1 MSQSHQQAWRVGWP
15 IAESLGWLSVGLGV
29 AALLAPR
36 RMGQLSGLD
45 DKQGLIQL
53 VGAREL
59 ASGVGLLSEPNKSPW
74 LWARVV
80 GDAIDLA
87 VLATAHGQTQ
97 RGRSRALGTA
107 AVVAAITAADVAAS
121 LRQSKFRRD
130 DVAPDGV
137 CIDRNIVVNKTPQEC
152 YAYWRDLRNIAYF
165 TRGLREVTPLDE
177 RRSRWIAKVPGR
189 ADLEWIVE
197 LTEDRP
203 VERLRWRSAEGG
215 PFKHAGS
222 VSFRVAPGNRGT
234 IVTLSMHY
242 HIPGGSVGATVAR
255 FIGPD
260 PFGEVR
266 ENLRRFKQL
275 IETGEIPTTT
285 GQPSGR
291 RSLLGLLF
299 PEGRRSRQRQ
309 TRGLQTLAGRSEAGP
324 RGSCPAASLGATSD
338 ASTLREER
346 IS

>member
-1 MSQSHQQAWRVGWP
+1 MSQSHQQASRIGWP

-29 AALLAPR
+29 AALFAPR
-36 RMGQLSGLD
+36 TIGRLSGLD
-45 DKQGLIQL
+45 DKQGLIRL

-59 ASGVGLLSEPNKSPW
+59 ASGVGLLSQPNKTPW
-74 LWARVV
+74 LWARVM

-97 RGRSRALGTA
+97 RGRSRALATA
-107 AVVAAITAADVAAS
+107 AVVAAITAADAAAS
-121 LRQSKFRRD
+121 LRHSKFRRD
-130 DVAPDGV
+130 DVAPDV
-137 CIDRNIVVNKTPQEC
+137 YVDRSIIVNKTPQEC
-152 YAYWRDLRNIAYF
+152 YAYWRDLRNIASF
-165 TRGLREVTPLDE
+165 TRGLEKVIPLDE

-189 ADLEWIVE
+189 ADLEWIAE
-197 LTEDRP
+197 LTEDKP
-203 VERLRWRSAEGG
+203 GERLQWRSAEGA
-215 PFKHAGS
+215 PFKHAAS

-234 IVTLSMHY
+234 IVTVGMHY
-242 HIPGGSVGATVAR
+242 HTPGGSVGATVAR
-255 FIGPD
+255 FLGPD

-299 PEGRRSRQRQ
+299 PEGRRSRQGQ
-309 TRGLQTLAGRSEAGP
+309 TSRSTGP
-324 RGSCPAASLGATSD
+324 GPLGSSPAVSRPAASVGDTSG
-338 ASTLREER
+338 ASTPREER